1 MLVLFGEC
9 VVGEVAVSGVECC
22 FLALVA
28 FAGRH
33 CGDADLAS
41 AQLDLQERKDSWVA
55 ERDVLLMVIVVAHDF
70 DVGIAVP

>member
-1 MLVLFGEC
+1 MAGCIYVRRRWVLVLFGEC
-9 VVGEVAVSGVECC
+9 VVGEAAVSGGECF

-41 AQLDLQERKDSWVA
+41 AQLYL
-55 ERDVLLMVIVVAHDF
+55 
-70 DVGIAVP
+70 

>member
-1 MLVLFGEC
+1 VLFGKYA
-9 VVGEVAVSGVECC
+9 VVVVVDYQAAMSGVERL

-41 AQLDLQERKDSWVA
+41 AQL
-55 ERDVLLMVIVVAHDF
+55 
-70 DVGIAVP
+70 